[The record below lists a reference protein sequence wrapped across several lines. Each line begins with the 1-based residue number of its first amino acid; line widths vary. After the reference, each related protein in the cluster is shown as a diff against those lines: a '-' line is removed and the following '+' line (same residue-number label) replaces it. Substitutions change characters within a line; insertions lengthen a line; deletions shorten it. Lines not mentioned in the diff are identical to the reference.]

1 MVSSSTV
8 RPRFHAAT
16 SEESDERPA
25 LSRSKSNEKGRKI
38 KREQESRTR
47 NAFVFLGIMTLIFLA
62 FLVKLRHNRDMPR
75 HRVGLRTKKQYEA
88 DSEINNPRGER
99 TAFIPPHSIYSLS
112 VPDITVA
119 VDHVTREVS
128 IKGLLFLAFPIS
140 DFHQELSSN
149 QEIQGFLASNYPNA
163 NFPVFGLSSLKDNAV
178 YEALRKQLPNAH
190 VQHNFFK
197 FLVDSNGKAIK
208 MFHKKL

>member
-1 MVSSSTV
+1 MLQ
-8 RPRFHAAT
+8 
-16 SEESDERPA
+16 EKYQ
-25 LSRSKSNEKGRKI
+25 SRG
-38 KREQESRTR
+38 
-47 NAFVFLGIMTLIFLA
+47 F
-62 FLVKLRHNRDMPR
+62 
-75 HRVGLRTKKQYEA
+75 
-88 DSEINNPRGER
+88 
-99 TAFIPPHSIYSLS
+99 S
-112 VPDITVA
+112 V
-119 VDHVTREVS
+119 
-128 IKGLLFLAFPIS
+128 LAFPIS

-208 MFHKKL
+208 MFHKKLDPMTLTEDIETLLEARDGPTHKLVTH